1 MVEQLLAISP
11 VMPYIVLI
19 VAFVALIKGADM
31 FVDGAA
37 SLAKKLGVAP
47 AIIGLTIVAMG
58 TSAPEAAVSISA
70 SVTGENAIALG
81 NVVGSNIFNLL
92 LILGICMLMTK
103 VPTTK
108 EILVRDYPW
117 NLVATA
123 VVATMIAFIAGSDG
137 SPTITTVEGIALL
150 VLFVAYI
157 GYLVYKTL
165 KNHTEFDEDETKDI
179 SLAKSIIFLI
189 VGIALVVVGGDCV
202 VESASK
208 IASSLGMSE
217 MLIGLTIVACGTSL
231 PELVTS
237 VVAARKGEC
246 DLAVGNIVGS
256 NIFNLLFILGMAATI
271 NPIEINLADGIL
283 IDTVLLIGFTL
294 IAYLSSIHSTKF
306 QKGKGATFVL
316 FYIAYLAYII
326 MRSYSL
332 I

>member
-11 VMPYIVLI
+11 VIPYIVLV

-37 SLAKKLGVAP
+37 SIAKKLGIAP

-70 SVTGENAIALG
+70 SVTGENEIALG
-81 NVVGSNIFNLL
+81 NVIGSNIFNLL
-92 LILGICMLMTK
+92 IVLGVCMLITK

-117 NLVATA
+117 NIIATA
-123 VVATMIAFIAGSDG
+123 VVAVMIAFIAGPEGAPVISQL
-137 SPTITTVEGIALL
+137 EGIALL
-150 VLFVAYI
+150 VMFVAYI
-157 GYLVYKTL
+157 GYVVYKTV
-165 KNHTEFDEDETKDI
+165 KNRIPAPEEESTNI
-179 SLAKSIIFLI
+179 SWVKSIIFLI

-202 VESASK
+202 VESASA
-208 IASSLGMSE
+208 IALSFGMSP
-217 MLIGLTIVACGTSL
+217 MLIGLTIVALGTSL

-237 VVAARKGEC
+237 IVAARKGEC
-246 DLAVGNIVGS
+246 DIAIGNVIGS
-256 NIFNLLFILGMAATI
+256 NLFNLLFILGVAATI
-271 NPIEINLADGIL
+271 NPIEINLADGVL
-283 IDTVLLIGFTL
+283 IDTILLIGFTVL
-294 IAYLSSIHSTKF
+294 MYLFSLHGTKL
-306 QKGKGATFVL
+306 QKGKGAVSVFL
-316 FYIAYLAYII
+316 YFAYLTYII